1 VKNITKLLFSAFASR
16 KFLMT
21 LFGLAALWLVYWK
34 QVDYLYSF
42 IGQSPEIVA
51 AYVSIT
57 RDFMLAFTA
66 AVLAYLGVNGVVA
79 WKHNTESVL
88 TQVAQGITE
97 KREEHIVTESTQRII
112 ADAAERFR
120 DDPSYAPIQPDTTE
134 TFR

>member
-1 VKNITKLLFSAFASR
+1 MKNITKLLFSAFASR

-42 IGQSPEIVA
+42 IGQSPQIVA

-88 TQVAQGITE
+88 SQVAQGITE
-97 KREEHIVTESTQRII
+97 KREEHIVTEHTERIV
-112 ADAAERFR
+112 DET
-120 DDPSYAPIQPDTTE
+120 APNSNLRWQKEGDE
-134 TFR
+134 

>member
-1 VKNITKLLFSAFASR
+1 
-16 KFLMT
+16 MT

-42 IGQSPEIVA
+42 IGQAPEIVA

-79 WKHNTESVL
+79 WKHNTDSVL
-88 TQVAQGITE
+88 SQVAQGITE
-97 KREEHIVTESTQRII
+97 KRESIERTIT
-112 ADAAERFR
+112 DAAARYR
-120 DDPSYAPIQPDTTE
+120 DDPSYAPIAPDKE
-134 TFR
+134 DVFR

>member
-1 VKNITKLLFSAFASR
+1 MKFLKLLSAAFVSR

-21 LFGLAALWLVYWK
+21 IFGLCALWLVYWK

-42 IGQSPEIVA
+42 VGQGPEIVA

-88 TQVAQGITE
+88 TQVAENVKSEHTE
-97 KREEHIVTESTQRII
+97 KREDIQRVIHES
-112 ADAAERFR
+112 AEKFR
-120 DDPSYAPIQPDTTE
+120 DDPSYRPIQPDTE
-134 TFR
+134 EPFR